1 MRHILYI
8 IGALLV
14 YLIVGKIAEV
24 IYFSIFPFSLADM
37 PGDML
42 LTEYEAGV
50 FRRQIWM
57 HAVVAFLYVLV
68 LGEKQDWIIYAIVVA
83 LYCSFNDVNT
93 ALAIAANIACVAPMI
108 AASWVVASRDSAKAK
123 YKHEQS
129 KKQSQMRDQ

>member
-1 MRHILYI
+1 MRHFLYI
-8 IGALLV
+8 LGALLV

-24 IYFSIFPFSLADM
+24 IYFSIFPFNLADM

-57 HAVVAFLYVLV
+57 HVLVAVLYVLA
-68 LGEKQDWIIYAIVVA
+68 LGEKQDWTFYSIFAA

-93 ALAIAANIACVAPMI
+93 ALAIAANIACVAPMV
-108 AASWVVASRDSAKAK
+108 AASWVVASKDSARAR
-123 YKHEQS
+123 YKREQAN
-129 KKQSQMRDQ
+129 KQS